1 MPQNSSQSPA
11 AAHVNWEDRRAT
23 PRHQTDVEIN
33 WHLITEKAGDKKLG
47 RLVDLSISGAAL
59 RVSQEL
65 TVGVLISL
73 KLPPKEKAPSPA
85 AATANGAAVPGRSGQ
100 ALSVRG
106 TIVNAR
112 QLEGGDWRYGIK
124 FDRLYYTL
132 AKWASS

>member
-1 MPQNSSQSPA
+1 MPQNSSQSPTA
-11 AAHVNWEDRRAT
+11 AQVSWEDRRAT
-23 PRHQTDVEIN
+23 PRHQTDVEIY
-33 WHLITEKAGDKKLG
+33 WHLLSEKAGDKKLG

-65 TVGVLISL
+65 PVGSLISL
-73 KLPPKEKAPSPA
+73 KLPPKEKALSPA
-85 AATANGAAVPGRSGQ
+85 ADANGASEPGRSGQ

-106 TIVNAR
+106 TIVNAC
-112 QLEGGDWRYGIK
+112 QLEEGDWRYGIK